1 MDVLTETLRNQLL
14 ERKQRLNSVT
24 PASGTNNLLNL
35 LRQVDSALER
45 LDEGSFGICE
55 VCHESIE
62 ADRLLANPLARTC
75 LDHLDK
81 QEQQA
86 LERDLDLL
94 AQVQQKLLPP
104 RHQQFDGW
112 EVCFD
117 YRPFRVA
124 SGDYC
129 DVIVGSDAINVLL
142 GDVSGK
148 GVAAS
153 MLVANLHG
161 LFRTLLPDGC
171 NLAASLERA
180 NRIFSE
186 STIASHY
193 ATLLAMRADTSGRV
207 AIANAGHCIPYFMSG
222 DEVTALSS
230 TSLPLGVFADATF
243 QVSEFQLEPGDAVF
257 AYTDGLSEAR
267 NMSEE
272 EYGSVR
278 LEAWLQTACG
288 LAPDQ
293 LVRGCLA
300 DLEAFRSSTGLSDDL
315 SVLLL
320 KRR

>member
-1 MDVLTETLRNQLL
+1 MR
-14 ERKQRLNSVT
+14 R
-24 PASGTNNLLNL
+24 
-35 LRQVDSALER
+35 LRQT
-45 LDEGSFGICE
+45 GSSPIRWP
-55 VCHESIE
+55 VPAWIIWIS
-62 ADRLLANPLARTC
+62 RS
-75 LDHLDK
+75 K
-81 QEQQA
+81 QA

-94 AQVQQKLLPP
+94 AQVQQKLLPS

-129 DVIVGSDAINVLL
+129 DVISGSEAINVLL

-161 LFRTLLPDGC
+161 LFRTLMPDGC
-171 NLAASLERA
+171 NLAASLARA
-180 NRIFSE
+180 NRIFAE

-193 ATLLAMRADTSGRV
+193 ATLLAMRAETSGRV
-207 AIANAGHCIPYFMSG
+207 AIANAGHCIPYLISG
-222 DEVTALSS
+222 DRVVALSS
-230 TSLPLGVFADATF
+230 SSLPLGVFADADF
-243 QVSEFQLEPGDAVF
+243 PGHRIRAQAGRRHLCLHRRAVRSEEQL
-257 AYTDGLSEAR
+257 
-267 NMSEE
+267 EE

-288 LAPDQ
+288 LAADA
-293 LVRGCLA
+293 LVKGCLT
-300 DLEAFRSSTGLSDDL
+300 DLEAFRASTGLSDDL